1 MKARALPILL
11 LLALVVTMAA
21 LIQPF
26 VVDYRERSQAD
37 RIVQHYQRV
46 EAQVRALTDEQ
57 GEFGN
62 CDGLRAKVG
71 EAALR
76 FDEVILDVGF
86 EPVELGERL
95 GYRPVFVVCGAV
107 GSPHALPV
115 ARYAQQR
122 FAALDR
128 IEAGPIVR
136 DSAVAFAVPLG
147 APDRIACL
155 APPTTLPRLCGRRQ
169 VLPDGPNAG

>member
-1 MKARALPILL
+1 MKARTLLILL
-11 LLALVVTMAA
+11 GLALVVIVAA
-21 LIQPF
+21 LIHP
-26 VVDYRERSQAD
+26 VMVDYRERSLAD
-37 RIVQHYQRV
+37 RVVQHYRRI
-46 EAQVRALTDEQ
+46 EAQVRTLSDDQ
-57 GEFGN
+57 GEFAD
-62 CDGLRAKVG
+62 CDGLRAEVG
-71 EAALR
+71 DEALR
-76 FDEVILDVGF
+76 FDEVTLDVGF